1 MNAPSNRIR
10 NILDSIARSN
20 TSPASG
26 PHVAYPVS
34 PLDEPHRKASRGRRR
49 TQSARMAVS
58 ENIGVVSSLS
68 GSLLAFNFGLLTAI
82 LMFESML
89 WIGLVGVS
97 AGVAGA
103 IVGWHIGYGLAKQM
117 GSGFI
122 CCPHGIILT
131 LVKMRLTPFLFSP
144 R

>member
-1 MNAPSNRIR
+1 MNAPSNRYSEHPRFYCTIEYVTCQR
-10 NILDSIARSN
+10 TARRLS
-20 TSPASG
+20 
-26 PHVAYPVS
+26 VS

-89 WIGLVGVS
+89 WIVLVGVS

-122 CCPHGIILT
+122 CCR
-131 LVKMRLTPFLFSP
+131 MASS
-144 R
+144 